1 MRADIA
7 IRGVSISP
15 NPVVTKQTFKI
26 AVDIE
31 DVIYVL
37 GEDDYAL
44 ADNDGALIRTE

>member
-1 MRADIA
+1 MRANIA
-7 IRGVSISP
+7 ITGVSISP
-15 NPVVTKQTFKI
+15 NPVATKQTFKI

-44 ADNDGALIRTE
+44 VDNDGALIRTE